1 MKTNLALMPE
11 ENDPHQEQGLQESIH
26 SIALV
31 KVVDADTHKQATE
44 NCKAVVAIEKRVG
57 EYWDP
62 LCDGAH
68 KNWKALVAKRKE
80 FLDPLEAIKKA
91 QSADMKAWEREQEAK
106 RLEAERLAQEIA
118 RKQAEDEAIAAAAA
132 LEKQGTPEAKAEAEK
147 IMAAPVDIPQV
158 VVKSVV
164 PKGGGSFTR
173 DNWKAEV
180 TNIKA
185 LARAVLAGQV
195 PEQALMG
202 NTVFLGQQARSLKKG
217 MAWPGVRV
225 WAD

>member
-1 MKTNLALMPE
+1 MKTNLALQE
-11 ENDPHQEQGLQESIH
+11 DNDPHQEQGLQESIS

-31 KVVDADTHKQATE
+31 KVVDAETHKQATE
-44 NCKAVVAIEKRVG
+44 NCRSVVAIEKKVG

-80 FLDPLEAIKKA
+80 FLDPLEALKKA
-91 QSADMKAWEREQEAK
+91 QSAGMKTWEREQEAK
-106 RLEAERLAQEIA
+106 RLEAERAAQEIA

-132 LEKQGTPEAKAEAEK
+132 LEKQGTPEAKAEAEA
-147 IMAAPVDIPQV
+147 IMAAPVEIPQV

-173 DNWKAEV
+173 DNWKAEG

-195 PEQALMG
+195 PEQSITFNM
-202 NTVFLGQQARSLKKG
+202 VFLGQQARSLKNS
-217 MAWPGVRV
+217 MVWPGVRV